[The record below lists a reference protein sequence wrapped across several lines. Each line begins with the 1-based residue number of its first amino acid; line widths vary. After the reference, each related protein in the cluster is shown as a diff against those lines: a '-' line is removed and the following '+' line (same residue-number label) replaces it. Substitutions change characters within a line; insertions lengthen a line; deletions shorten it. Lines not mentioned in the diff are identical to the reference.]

1 MKNLFILSLLA
12 LSAVAITSCG
22 TSYQCDCPPGKS
34 HKVVTTDEIQAKKMC
49 EDQGC
54 TL

>member
-1 MKNLFILSLLA
+1 MKNLIVLSLLA
-12 LSAVAITSCG
+12 LSVAVSTCG
-22 TSYQCDCPPGKS
+22 LNSYECDCPPGKS
-34 HKVVTTDEIQAKKMC
+34 HKVKTTDEFQAAKMC

>member
-1 MKNLFILSLLA
+1 MKNLIILSLLA
-12 LSAVAITSCG
+12 LSAATFSSCG
-22 TSYQCDCPPGKS
+22 NSYECDCPPGKS
-34 HKVVTTDEIQAKKMC
+34 HKVTTTDEIQAKKMC